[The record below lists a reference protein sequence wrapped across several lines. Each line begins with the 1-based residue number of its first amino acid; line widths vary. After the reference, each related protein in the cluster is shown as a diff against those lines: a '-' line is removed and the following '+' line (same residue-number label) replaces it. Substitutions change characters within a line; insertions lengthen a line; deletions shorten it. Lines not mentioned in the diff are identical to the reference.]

1 MNIAAIDDFVT
12 KHHAVQIERGV
23 CYGHAGV
30 DHGTAPR
37 LRPLLLDIYR
47 PAGPVAGA
55 RPAIVLA
62 FGGAFHRGS
71 RENDCVLEDGHG
83 NTAVAE
89 YCEEFAKRGY
99 VCFSIDYRLTP
110 EDPDPGSTPLL
121 LNPMQVNRD
130 RIDFV
135 RGIMGLPPSTP
146 QMIANA
152 LEAAMDDMGTAIAWV
167 HDQAAALGIDPA
179 RIAAGGFSAG
189 ALMALATTYGQKS
202 PVAAVVA
209 LSGAMGLAE
218 MRTYIRDAGA
228 PPAILFRGE
237 NDLPGIGPIS
247 RELHLHMTS
256 LGVDH
261 ESYVV
266 AGGTHFYG
274 RREIATGANGQ
285 PIAVEDALAEFLR
298 TRLAGAA

>member
-1 MNIAAIDDFVT
+1 MNIALTDDFVT
-12 KHHAVQIERGV
+12 KRHAVQIERGV

-47 PAGPVAGA
+47 PAAPIAGA

-121 LNPMQVNRD
+121 LNPLQVNRD

-167 HDQAAALGIDPA
+167 HDQAAALGVDPA
-179 RIAAGGFSAG
+179 KIAAGGFSAG

-202 PVAAVVA
+202 PVAAVVS

-218 MRTYIRDAGA
+218 MRTYIRDAAA
-228 PPAILFRGE
+228 PPAIIFRGE

-247 RELHLHMTS
+247 RELHLHMAS

-266 AGGTHFYG
+266 GNGTHFYG
-274 RREIATGANGQ
+274 RSEIATGEDGRSST
-285 PIAVEDALAEFLR
+285 VEDALADFLR